1 MKINIVMSTYNGE
14 QFLAEQIDSIQQ
26 QTFKDWQLLIRDDG
40 SSDQTPEIIKS
51 FVAQDLRIV
60 FINEHDRENFGVI
73 KNFFTLI
80 KHDKADYYF
89 FSDQDDVWLEDKL
102 ETMLAAARQY
112 PDQLPLMV
120 YTDLCVVDQNL
131 QVMNQSMIRSQSHHA
146 NTELVQELTENT
158 VTGGVAMIN
167 HALAERWRTLDNI
180 IMHDWYLAVLA
191 TAIGKLVY
199 IDQPGELYR
208 QHDNN
213 VLGARTFTKRL
224 KTWLSGPSKMLEKYW
239 WLIHASQ
246 AQADKILQE
255 NELGD
260 EQEAVIRNYIAL
272 ERLPLSQRIRVLR
285 QYKYAKNKW
294 FHTMIFRLL
303 IMTRIGNKK
312 INEVRKKCK

>member
-51 FVAQDLRIV
+51 FVAQDPRIV

-191 TAIGKLVY
+191 TAIGKWVY

-303 IMTRIGNKK
+303 IMTRIGNKNNK
-312 INEVRKKCK
+312 

>member
-51 FVAQDLRIV
+51 FVAQDPRIV

-191 TAIGKLVY
+191 TAMGKLVY

-208 QHDNN
+208 QHDSN

-224 KTWLSGPSKMLEKYW
+224 KTWLSGPSKMLEEYW

-260 EQEAVIRNYIAL
+260 EQEAVIRNYTAL

-303 IMTRIGNKK
+303 IMTRIGNKNNK
-312 INEVRKKCK
+312 

>member
-51 FVAQDLRIV
+51 FVAQDPRIV

-272 ERLPLSQRIRVLR
+272 ERLSLSQRIRVLR

-303 IMTRIGNKK
+303 IMTRIGNK
-312 INEVRKKCK
+312 NNR

>member
-51 FVAQDLRIV
+51 FVAQDPRIV

-89 FSDQDDVWLEDKL
+89 FSDQYDVWLEDKL

-246 AQADKILQE
+246 VQADKILQE

-303 IMTRIGNKK
+303 IMTRIGNKNNK
-312 INEVRKKCK
+312 

>member
-51 FVAQDLRIV
+51 FVAQDPRIV

-272 ERLPLSQRIRVLR
+272 ERLSLSQRIRVLR

-303 IMTRIGNKK
+303 IMTRIGNKNNK
-312 INEVRKKCK
+312 

>member
-51 FVAQDLRIV
+51 FVAQDPRIV

-312 INEVRKKCK
+312 NK

>member
-51 FVAQDLRIV
+51 FVAQDPRIV

-191 TAIGKLVY
+191 TAIGKLVH
-199 IDQPGELYR
+199 IDQSGELYR

-303 IMTRIGNKK
+303 IMTRIGNKNNK
-312 INEVRKKCK
+312 

>member
-51 FVAQDLRIV
+51 FVAQDPRIV

-167 HALAERWRTLDNI
+167 HALAEQWRTLDNI
-180 IMHDWYLAVLA
+180 IMHDWYLALLA

-272 ERLPLSQRIRVLR
+272 ERLPQSQRIRVLR

-303 IMTRIGNKK
+303 IMTRIGNKNNK
-312 INEVRKKCK
+312 

>member
-51 FVAQDLRIV
+51 FVAQDPRIV

-102 ETMLAAARQY
+102 ETMLTAARQY

-120 YTDLCVVDQNL
+120 YTDLCIVDQNL

-303 IMTRIGNKK
+303 IMTRIGNKNNK
-312 INEVRKKCK
+312 

>member
-51 FVAQDLRIV
+51 FVAQDPRIV
-60 FINEHDRENFGVI
+60 FINEHDREKFGVI

-80 KHDKADYYF
+80 KHDKSDYYF

-246 AQADKILQE
+246 VQADKILQE

-303 IMTRIGNKK
+303 IMTRIGNKNNK
-312 INEVRKKCK
+312 